1 MKKDSGVLANGP
13 LQTVCMKEEGHAVP
27 AADLAIQES
36 ESCLQAGQASC
47 ALSLIRHESPEAAR
61 SSLFARGRPVKV
73 ATF

>member
-1 MKKDSGVLANGP
+1 MKNHIRVLANGP

-27 AADLAIQES
+27 AVDLAIQES
-36 ESCLQAGQASC
+36 ECYLQAGQASH
-47 ALSLIRHESPEAAR
+47 ALTLIRHESPEAAR